1 MTMWDKLVLSQREEV
16 LVAVS
21 CLYAIDLEDFR
32 CLDDCICSVNLFA
45 VHWGGLGTWK
55 AELSVFGTLFLNLG
69 ARASM
74 AFLRPPL
81 WESFF

>member
-1 MTMWDKLVLSQREEV
+1 MLFPKNEARMTMWDKLVLSQREEV

-45 VHWGGLGTWK
+45 VHWGAWGHGK
-55 AELSVFGTLFLNLG
+55 LNSLCLE
-69 ARASM
+69 RY
-74 AFLRPPL
+74 F
-81 WESFF
+81 